1 MTENNHTTP
10 RPISPQQ
17 ADEVLIVD
25 PTRGEETEGMLR
37 LFRRGGWRDEGYIAY
52 RGQTIDM
59 AEVKEVTFHNTSIP
73 YLPNTY
79 QVVITSTSP
88 QCPNISIPAGSDAS
102 TAMRMALEIERQLFA
117 PKP

>member
-25 PTRGEETEGMLR
+25 PTRGEETEGMLL
-37 LFRRGGWRDEGYIAY
+37 LFRRGGLRDEGYIAY

-59 AEVKEVTFHNTSIP
+59 AEVKEVTFHNTSSG
-73 YLPNTY
+73 
-79 QVVITSTSP
+79 ITV
-88 QCPNISIPAGSDAS
+88 
-102 TAMRMALEIERQLFA
+102 
-117 PKP
+117 

>member
-25 PTRGEETEGMLR
+25 PTRGEETEGMLL
-37 LFRRGGWRDEGYIAY
+37 LFRRGGLRDEGYIAY

-88 QCPNISIPAGSDAS
+88 QRPNISIPAGSDAS
-102 TAMRMALEIERQLFA
+102 TAMRMALEIERLLFP